1 MGKTLLFTLP
11 DERLFTLPDERR
23 RSHSPDE
30 PALRPSHREPT
41 DHLWNLGEREVD
53 TLIDRLRELGS
64 EDLRQLASE
73 LREELEEA
81 TADEY
86 TARND
91 ERCKIEA
98 ALPATASPLPPVQP
112 RLIADPISPPALEPS
127 LMLAAQ
133 NEILEPDLPPV
144 PRPELIGVP
153 SVHQAPAS
161 KRSPP
166 RSRRLGLPLAAA
178 VIAMAVP
185 WNYPSTPS
193 PSDDRAGLAT
203 VTPEQPLLP
212 VGEPSLSAPATASTA
227 VPRSSTPSP
236 PENIGPE
243 AEPVAGVTRGRED
256 IELLMQRGDHFLATR
271 DVVSARSFYER
282 AAAAGSTDAAFAMA
296 RTFDAQF
303 LTQIGATHVRPDAE
317 RAAAWDHAAGA
328 VGDHL
333 MDAQLPAPRS
343 PSGN

>member
-1 MGKTLLFTLP
+1 MVQRSAGHL
-11 DERLFTLPDERR
+11 RR
-23 RSHSPDE
+23 CATQRY
-30 PALRPSHREPT
+30 PARVT
-41 DHLWNLGEREVD
+41 D
-53 TLIDRLRELGS
+53 IIPGS
-64 EDLRQLASE
+64 F
-73 LREELEEA
+73 A
-81 TADEY
+81 THTSGCAHH
-86 TARND
+86 N
-91 ERCKIEA
+91 
-98 ALPATASPLPPVQP
+98 S
-112 RLIADPISPPALEPS
+112 
-127 LMLAAQ
+127 
-133 NEILEPDLPPV
+133 
-144 PRPELIGVP
+144 
-153 SVHQAPAS
+153 
-161 KRSPP
+161 
-166 RSRRLGLPLAAA
+166 
-178 VIAMAVP
+178 
-185 WNYPSTPS
+185 
-193 PSDDRAGLAT
+193 
-203 VTPEQPLLP
+203 
-212 VGEPSLSAPATASTA
+212 PATASTA